1 MNSMNRLIALLT
13 IVMMGVGS
21 AMADT
26 WDGTI
31 ANNAKEK
38 FAENGITLKTPGQA
52 NSATNPYTIDNA
64 KEFAYFIS
72 IVKNKWTGYTSEYYW
87 QLTTDIDLNNIEW
100 THGSNSGNPFQGHFD
115 GGGHTIKNV
124 SFNVTTN
131 SNYGLFPTIQGA
143 SATNLA
149 EVKNLKIDGVT
160 FTSAASR
167 AATTRLG
174 GLAGYAKQA
183 DISNIEVKN
192 VTFTYTNTITNTN
205 QLGGLIGCIENDTK
219 IDNVAVVGVTAT
231 FSNTT
236 TGLYVGGLVG
246 ASTGNVNTNSITNCN
261 VKTVKF
267 DHTSNVT
274 GTTYVGGL
282 VGNANT
288 SLSTISNNTVEGV
301 SGQNDGK
308 GLDVNISG
316 SSYTFYVGG
325 LLGYTTGVKHE
336 VKNNS
341 TSNISIK
348 TIGQT
353 YDVRLGGLIGAVATN
368 DVTGVNL
375 IKSNTASAVSIS
387 ANDSPMFKSDGKS
400 TGLTALGGL
409 IGHAA
414 GKASPSNRTL
424 IQGNTVTNPT
434 LTMNGD
440 VNIATLYLGGFLG
453 YADSHTNVFNNKV
466 DTAKVTIAGN
476 INAAAYVGGAVG
488 AQNNYTTIDGM
499 QVSGGSISGPST
511 SKTVKN
517 NVAFFVGGFIGQM
530 NSSATDAYKTNKFMN
545 IAVTGI
551 DINLAN
557 YVPGGII
564 NNHKFAVGGIAGS
577 VNAPNRDVNGFCG
590 MPENLIF
597 KGGKIYAPWASTSPT
612 VPNFNSGTAAHNNMT
627 TEGITSIDALDKC
640 KVKTWY
646 YTDYKL
652 GLSAEFLNSSSV
664 KAYNAAPAKD
674 EFRKNY
680 SVSPKK
686 ENGISY
692 ITVKNTTFLQQNRYQ
707 DSERDSRTVL
717 WWTNQNNWAATGAT
731 AASFTKEEQPIY
743 PQYNFGTVG
752 TAELTKFPYY
762 MYFYQGVS
770 NATYVTSAVSD
781 KIIAG
786 IEGNFKEAQKEK
798 PLVLTIANSKEN
810 VRGFDALTI
819 SVKAMV
825 GEDDVTNNYSY
836 QWYVDGKA
844 KTTATSFSLRPHWK
858 NGQGITLNALIG
870 DSVIATATYT
880 LAPGVMKTKAGA
892 TELVRSDYTKRGTK
906 DNPYIIDHEYAL
918 RQWSYLST
926 LNTNTRWEG
935 IVVPAVDPKNQSQ
948 GHYNRA
954 YYELSKDITM
964 SNTDFVPISH
974 VGYGSDVT
982 WGTWGSNHCNWL
994 FQGHFDGKLH
1004 AIKNLH
1010 IKWGAGQYNG
1020 NDVNIYYGLFGA
1032 VGNSTA
1038 TAKWGETDKTN
1049 TVIKNLVIDG
1059 AVLTHDVSNTTFSY
1073 QKDYKHI
1080 TAANANNCMVGVLAG
1095 VVASNTTIQNI
1106 EIRNSKITDEGSEE
1120 YSLATKGLYVG
1131 GAIGSVQHEHKTIST
1146 LPVSLTIDHVAA
1158 NVNISLK
1165 NPVFQSSSAIDQ
1177 LCLFNV
1183 GGIIGRLITT
1193 SGTQAQVKDIMPKY
1207 TFFSGDVVA
1216 PKAWVSPVLASL
1228 RYTSNQKLDNNF
1240 SYFSKQWE
1248 GNNNVAGSQVTI
1260 TNAHYYNY
1268 SIDGKLITELYPE
1281 SKCIWDARSIT
1292 AHADGN
1298 GTKETYTTKMF
1309 QGVNYGA
1316 IWVDAEGSSL
1326 KTLNENKVDETYWT
1340 WKDGFVHMTKTPSL
1354 DAYLTSV
1361 ENAEGTGVV
1370 LTANMSDESTGTYR
1384 WQESFDGASWIDLDG
1399 ETLQSYPSAY
1409 VNMPKL
1415 IVSYITVGGKE
1426 YRTLPFMVHAI
1437 NMAFSPYLKSE
1448 GIDENGDGEDDKF
1461 SFEVKWK
1468 NDDVP
1473 NSSYEV
1479 TYQWCKSDGLTPT
1492 EGKTSN
1498 TLELDKDGLDE
1509 AGGSVWCVIRINY
1522 MGREISKF
1530 SIRSYIDATV
1540 VFIDGTNGIDNT
1552 VGSRERGWTPET
1564 AVKTIDHANSL
1575 LKSADDG
1582 GTWDNNIIVIMG
1594 TLNPNDFRFQSNGT
1608 NPATLTGKWNGIDY
1622 NGVIKI
1628 EELKPKAG
1636 EHTLNLFRTIGS
1648 GTNCYVLGDT
1658 KFENLTFYGNNGANC
1673 FIELHGRDVTF
1684 GKGLVM
1690 KNFKNLSKA
1699 HGNMG
1704 ESEKIPELTIV
1715 FTATNLSKEEID
1727 LMVNRS
1733 TPQVVT
1739 FQSGHYGRILSGRFT
1754 QYFFWGNYD
1763 GTKKYFDQN
1772 TSYSILGSATHP
1784 VWAIVNVDIDNEN
1797 EMTDGGSVTYT
1808 RDINAIIAG
1817 LTDGSM
1823 YGDFE
1828 VNFHGGNISYI
1839 VGANQ
1844 GNAMRNG
1851 EVTYTPKDGEEGTF
1865 GQWPNA
1871 SFFGRS
1877 VINIEQDPKLKSIN
1891 IGHLYAGGLG
1901 RDVQAAS
1908 TSRAPVDMYL
1918 YGRTEVN
1925 IKSGNISGNVYGG
1938 GTGGVIGVNPWDD
1951 HMPYA
1956 TKEANDGTKAIID
1969 GVQYGDN
1976 PAWSSM
1982 TKESPL
1988 AKVVL
1993 HNRKATGDGY
2003 EIDSLDM
2010 SNSSTTLNISG
2021 GTINGNV
2028 YGGGYGE
2035 VPDMP
2040 ILSAMQG
2047 IGSVFGTTNINITGG
2062 VIDGSVYGG
2071 SRGSITYYN
2080 IGKNAYG
2087 QYINHIAEMNGTV
2100 NLRITGDE
2108 YNYPTIRGNI
2118 YGAGQGLEAAPRKAT
2133 DADVEEGKAVNVGDT
2148 YTEEYLRIATTGNK
2162 DLLGEDHETNV
2173 NILIDLPE
2181 NAPFN
2186 GNIYGGGEFGVV
2198 DGNTNIT
2205 IKRGT
2210 FNGNIFGGGKGKNN
2224 DANRNKAK
2232 VNGSTNVKIGNK
2244 IMQ

>member
-1 MNSMNRLIALLT
+1 
-13 IVMMGVGS
+13 
-21 AMADT
+21 MADT

-31 ANNAKEK
+31 ANNAKDK

-52 NSATNPYTIDNA
+52 NSATNPYTIENA
-64 KEFAYFIS
+64 KEFAYFMS
-72 IVKNKWTGYTSEYYW
+72 IVKNKWTGYTSAYYW

-143 SATNLA
+143 STTSLA

-160 FTSAASR
+160 FVSAASR
-167 AATTRLG
+167 AGNTRLG
-174 GLAGYAKQA
+174 GLTGYAKQA

-192 VTFTYTNTITNTN
+192 VTFTYTNTITGSN
-205 QLGGLIGCIENDTK
+205 QLGGLIGCADTYLSIEDSK
-219 IDNVAVVGVTAT
+219 VDSVKAT
-231 FSNTT
+231 FSSDVKN
-236 TGLYVGGLVG
+236 LYVAGLVG
-246 ASTGNVNTNSITNCN
+246 YYAGDKISIKRDTVSNVSITTNGA
-261 VKTVKF
+261 T
-267 DHTSNVT
+267 D
-274 GTTYVGGL
+274 GTRLAGFIGY
-282 VGNANT
+282 AE
-288 SLSTISNNTVEGV
+288 SNNT
-301 SGQNDGK
+301 SDKIRLLYNAAS
-308 GLDVNISG
+308 DVTITANGNNVNNASHI
-316 SSYTFYVGG
+316 GG
-325 LLGYTTGVKHE
+325 FIGYTK
-336 VKNNS
+336 
-341 TSNISIK
+341 
-348 TIGQT
+348 
-353 YDVRLGGLIGAVATN
+353 
-368 DVTGVNL
+368 
-375 IKSNTASAVSIS
+375 
-387 ANDSPMFKSDGKS
+387 
-400 TGLTALGGL
+400 
-409 IGHAA
+409 
-414 GKASPSNRTL
+414 GKASPNNRTL

-434 LTMNGD
+434 VSMNGE
-440 VNIATLYLGGFLG
+440 VNKSFYMGGFLG
-453 YADSHTNVFNNKV
+453 YADSHADLSNNKV
-466 DTAKVTIAGN
+466 DAAKVTIANN
-476 INAAAYVGGAVG
+476 INDETFIGGAVG
-488 AQNNYTTIDGM
+488 RQNNYTTIDGM
-499 QVSGGSISGPST
+499 IVNGGSIAGPSS
-511 SKTVKN
+511 SKNVTN
-517 NVAFFVGGFIGQM
+517 NKVFFVGGFIGQM
-530 NSSATDAYKTNKFMN
+530 NSSGTTAYQPDKFMN

-551 DINLAN
+551 DINLGN
-557 YVPGGII
+557 YVPGGVI

-577 VNAPNRDVNGFCG
+577 VNTPNIDVNGWCG

-627 TEGITSIDALDKC
+627 TEVVTTIDALDKC

-646 YTDYKL
+646 YSDYKL
-652 GLSAEFLNSSSV
+652 GLSAVFLESSSV

-692 ITVKNTTFLQQNRYQ
+692 ITVKNTTFLQKNRYQ
-707 DSERDSRTVL
+707 DSERDSWTVL

-743 PQYNFGTVG
+743 PQNNFGTVG

-762 MYFYQGVS
+762 MYFFQGVS
-770 NATYVTSAVSD
+770 NATYVTSAVSS
-781 KIIAG
+781 KIIEG
-786 IEGNFKEAQKEK
+786 IEGNFKEAQKDK

-810 VRGFDALTI
+810 VRGFDSRTI
-819 SVKAMV
+819 SVKAV
-825 GEDDVTNNYSY
+825 LDGADVTSSYTY

-844 KTTATSFSLRPHWK
+844 KTTKNSFSLTPHWK
-858 NGQGITLNALIG
+858 EGQGITLNALMG
-870 DSVIATATYT
+870 GVVVATATYT
-880 LAPGVMKTKAGA
+880 LAPGVMKTEAGS
-892 TELVRSDYTKRGTK
+892 TEKIRSDINGRGTK
-906 DNPYIIDHEYAL
+906 ANPYIIDCEYAL

-926 LNTNTRWEG
+926 AQTGTRWEG
-935 IVVPAVDPKNQSQ
+935 TAGSQ
-948 GHYNRA
+948 ITNHYNRA
-954 YYELSKDITM
+954 YYELGNDITM
-964 SNTDFVPISH
+964 SNIDFVPISH
-974 VGYGSDVT
+974 VCYGSDGT
-982 WGTWGSNHCNWL
+982 WGTYHANYI

-1020 NDVNIYYGLFGA
+1020 NDANIYYGLFGA
-1032 VGNSTA
+1032 VGHSTA

-1073 QKDYKHI
+1073 KKDYKHI
-1080 TAANANNCMVGVLAG
+1080 TVDNYNNCMVGVLAG
-1095 VVASNTTIQNI
+1095 IVASNTTIQNI
-1106 EIRNSKITDEGSEE
+1106 EIRNSKITDDGSSE

-1131 GAIGSVQHEHKTIST
+1131 GAIGSVQYAYNTIST
-1146 LPVSLTIDHVAA
+1146 LPVKLTIDHIAA

-1165 NPVFQSSSAIDQ
+1165 NPVFQSSSAINQ
-1177 LCLFNV
+1177 ICLFNV

-1193 SGTQAQVKDIMPKY
+1193 SGTQDQVKDIMPKY

-1248 GNNNVAGSQVTI
+1248 GNNNAANTQLAI

-1268 SIDGKLITELYPE
+1268 SIDGKLITELYPDNQ
-1281 SKCIWDARSIT
+1281 CAWGARPVTS
-1292 AHADGN
+1292 HADGM
-1298 GTKETYTTKMF
+1298 GSKETYTAKMY

-1340 WKDGFVHMTKTPSL
+1340 WEKGFVHMTKTPCL

-1361 ENAEGTGVV
+1361 ENPEGTGVE

-1384 WQESFDGASWIDLDG
+1384 WQESFDGATWIDLDG
-1399 ETLQSYPSAY
+1399 EILQMYPTAY
-1409 VNMPKL
+1409 VSTPKF
-1415 IVSYITVGGKE
+1415 IVAYVKVDGKE

-1437 NMAFSPYLKSE
+1437 NLSFSPYLKSE
-1448 GIDENGDGEDDKF
+1448 GVDENGIF
-1461 SFEVKWK
+1461 SFEIKWK
-1468 NDDVP
+1468 DDVVP
-1473 NSSYEV
+1473 NSSFEV
-1479 TYQWCKSDGLTPT
+1479 TYQWCKSDGSTPI
-1492 EGKTSN
+1492 EGKTAN
-1498 TLELDKDGLDE
+1498 TLELDKAGLHDV
-1509 AGGSVWCVIRINY
+1509 GGAVWCVIRINY
-1522 MGREISKF
+1522 LGKEVAKF
-1530 SIRSYIDATV
+1530 SVRSYLDATV
-1540 VFIDGTNGIDNT
+1540 VFIDGTNGKDNA

-1594 TLNPNDFRFQSNGT
+1594 TLNPTDFRFQSNGT
-1608 NPATLTGKWNGIDY
+1608 NPATLTGKWDGSDY

-1628 EELKPKAG
+1628 EEIKPKAG

-1658 KFENLTFYGNNGANC
+1658 KFENLTFYGNNGGNC

-1690 KNFKNLSKA
+1690 KNFKNLSTA

-1704 ESEKIPELTIV
+1704 ENEKIPELTIV

-1754 QYFFWGNYD
+1754 QKFFWGNYD
-1763 GTKKYFDQN
+1763 DGKSNFLKN

-1877 VINIEQDPKLKSIN
+1877 VINVEQDPKLKSIN

-1925 IKSGNISGNVYGG
+1925 IKSGTISGNVYGG

-1956 TKEANDGTKAIID
+1956 TKEADDGTKAIID
-1969 GVQYGDN
+1969 SVQYGDN
-1976 PAWSSM
+1976 RYGNEVSWSD
-1982 TKESPL
+1982 KVQGVSPM

-2003 EIDSLDM
+2003 EIDSLDL
-2010 SNSSTTLNISG
+2010 SKSSTTLNISG

-2035 VPDMP
+2035 VSDMP

-2047 IGSVFGTTNINITGG
+2047 IGSVFGTTNITITGG

-2071 SRGSITYYN
+2071 SRGSNTYYN
-2080 IGKNAYG
+2080 VGKNAYG

-2100 NLRITGDE
+2100 NLKISGDE
-2108 YNYPTIRGNI
+2108 FNYPIIGGNI
-2118 YGAGQGLEAAPRKAT
+2118 YGAGQGIEAAPRKAT
-2133 DADVEEGKAVNVGDT
+2133 EADVEEGKAVNVGDT

-2162 DLLGEDHETNV
+2162 DLLGEKHETNV
-2173 NILIDLPE
+2173 NIEIDLPE

-2198 DGNTNIT
+2198 DGNTNVV

-2224 DANRNKAK
+2224 DANRNKAR
-2232 VNGSTNVKIGNK
+2232 VSGSTNVKIGE
-2244 IMQ
+2244 

>member
-1 MNSMNRLIALLT
+1 
-13 IVMMGVGS
+13 
-21 AMADT
+21 MADT

-31 ANNAKEK
+31 ASNGNNK

-64 KEFAYFIS
+64 KEFAYFIR
-72 IVKNKWTGYTSEYYW
+72 IVNQEWTGRASGYYW
-87 QLTTDIDLNNIEW
+87 LLTTDIDLNNIEW
-100 THGSNSGNPFQGHFD
+100 APGSNSGKAFQGHFD

-124 SFNVTTN
+124 SLNVTTN

-143 SATNLA
+143 SATNRA
-149 EVKNLKIDGVT
+149 EVKNLKIDGVK
-160 FTSAASR
+160 FVSAASR
-167 AATTRLG
+167 AGNTRLG

-192 VTFTYTNTITNTN
+192 VTFTYTNTTTGNN
-205 QLGGLIGCIENDTK
+205 QMGGIIGCADTYTSIDSSK
-219 IDNVAVVGVTAT
+219 VDNVKAT
-231 FSNTT
+231 YSSDVKN
-236 TGLYVGGLVG
+236 LYVGGLVG
-246 ASTGNVNTNSITNCN
+246 YYSGDKLSIQRDSVSNVSITTDGVNDGMRLAGFIGYAEAN
-261 VKTVKF
+261 
-267 DHTSNVT
+267 
-274 GTTYVGGL
+274 GTTDKIRILYNAVSKVEVTAKGN
-282 VGNANT
+282 NAN
-288 SLSTISNNTVEGV
+288 NA
-301 SGQNDGK
+301 
-308 GLDVNISG
+308 
-316 SSYTFYVGG
+316 SYIGG
-325 LLGYTTGVKHE
+325 F
-336 VKNNS
+336 
-341 TSNISIK
+341 
-348 TIGQT
+348 IGQ
-353 YDVRLGGLIGAVATN
+353 A
-368 DVTGVNL
+368 
-375 IKSNTASAVSIS
+375 K
-387 ANDSPMFKSDGKS
+387 
-400 TGLTALGGL
+400 
-409 IGHAA
+409 
-414 GKASPSNRTL
+414 GKASPNNRIL
-424 IQGNTVTNPT
+424 IQGNTVTKPT
-434 LTMNGD
+434 VTMNGD
-440 VNIATLYLGGFLG
+440 VNKAFYEGGFLG
-453 YADSHTNVFNNKV
+453 YADTNADVFNNKV

-476 INAAAYVGGAVG
+476 INAETYVGGAVG
-488 AQNNYTTIDGM
+488 RQAGYTTIDGM
-499 QVSGGSISGPST
+499 IVSGGSISGPST
-511 SKTVKN
+511 SKVVKN
-517 NVAFFVGGFIGQM
+517 SVVFFVGGFIGQM
-530 NSSATDAYKTNKFMN
+530 NSSGTANYQPDKFMN

-564 NNHKFAVGGIAGS
+564 KNHKFAVGGIAGC
-577 VNAPNRDVNGFCG
+577 VNAPNKDSNGFCG

-612 VPNFNSGTAAHNNMT
+612 VSNFNASNPGHNTMT
-627 TEGITSIDALDKC
+627 TEVITSIDALDASR
-640 KVKTWY
+640 VRSWY
-646 YTDYKL
+646 YSDYKL
-652 GLSAEFLNSSSV
+652 GLSAEFLGSSSV
-664 KAYNAAPAKD
+664 IAYNVAPAKD
-674 EFRKNY
+674 KFRKNY

-692 ITVKNTTFLQQNRYQ
+692 ITVKNTTFLRQNRYQ
-707 DSERDSRTVL
+707 DSERDSWTVL
-717 WWTNQNNWAATGAT
+717 HWTKTAGYSATGVGVEH
-731 AASFTKEEQPIY
+731 FTNEEQPMY
-743 PQYNFGTVG
+743 PYQSDNTTSGNLKDY
-752 TAELTKFPYY
+752 PYY
-762 MYFYQGVS
+762 MYFYQGVA
-770 NATYVTSAVSD
+770 NATYTTAAVSD

-798 PLVLTIANSKEN
+798 PLVLTISCDKEKE
-810 VRGFDALTI
+810 RGFDNRTI
-819 SVKAMV
+819 SVKAML
-825 GEDDVTNNYSY
+825 GETDMTSSYTY

-844 KTTATSFSLRPHWK
+844 KTTKTSFSLRPHWK
-858 NGQGITLNALIG
+858 NGQGITLNALKDG
-870 DSVIATATYT
+870 VVVATATYT
-880 LAPGVMKTKAGA
+880 LRPGVMKTKKNDDIVGGNIACTKDFVLTTVSA
-892 TELVRSDYTKRGTK
+892 TRGTK
-906 DNPYIIDHEYAL
+906 DNPYIIDCDEAL
-918 RQWSYLST
+918 RQWSYLSSGT
-926 LNTNTRWEG
+926 SIRWEG
-935 IVVPAVDPKNQSQ
+935 IGVPVDASGNGSNQTRY
-948 GHYNRA
+948 HYNRA

-974 VGYGSDVT
+974 VGYGSDNN
-982 WGTWGSNHCNWL
+982 WGSYSNNFI
-994 FQGHFDGKLH
+994 FQGHFDGKLY

-1020 NDVNIYYGLFGA
+1020 KDANIYYGLFGA
-1032 VGNSTA
+1032 VGHSGA
-1038 TAKWGETDKTN
+1038 TAKWGEGSTTSN

-1073 QKDYKHI
+1073 KKDYKHI
-1080 TAANANNCMVGVLAG
+1080 TADNYNNCMVGVLAG

-1120 YSLATKGLYVG
+1120 YSLATGGLYVG
-1131 GAIGSVQHEHKTIST
+1131 GAIGSVQSAYNKTDAV
-1146 LPVSLTIDHVAA
+1146 PVSLTIDHVAA

-1165 NPVFQSSSAIDQ
+1165 NPVFQSSSAINQ
-1177 LCLFNV
+1177 ICLFNV
-1183 GGIIGRLITT
+1183 GGVIGRFITT
-1193 SGTQAQVKDIMPKY
+1193 NGTQTNVQEIMPKY
-1207 TFFSGDVVA
+1207 TLFSGDVVA

-1228 RYTSNQKLDNNF
+1228 RYKDNNAITAF
-1240 SYFSKQWE
+1240 TTYSKQWE
-1248 GNNNVAGSQVTI
+1248 GNNNAAGTQISI

-1268 SIDGKLITELYPE
+1268 RIDGKLITELYPE
-1281 SKCIWDARSIT
+1281 NKCAWEARSVT

-1298 GTKETYTTKMF
+1298 GTKETYTPKMY

-1326 KTLNENKVDETYWT
+1326 KTLNENKVEDTYWT

-1361 ENAEGTGVV
+1361 DKTDRTGVE

-1399 ETLQSYPSAY
+1399 ETSQMYPTAY

-1426 YRTLPFMVHAI
+1426 YRTLPYYVHSK
-1437 NMAFSPYLKSE
+1437 NLTFSPYMESE
-1448 GIDENGDGEDDKF
+1448 GIDENGDEEDDKF

-1479 TYQWCKSDGLTPT
+1479 IYQWCKSDGLTPI

-1498 TLELDKDGLDE
+1498 TLDLDKAGLDE
-1509 AGGSVWCVIRINY
+1509 VGGSVWCVIKVNY

-1540 VFIDGTNGIDNT
+1540 VFVDGTNGIDNT
-1552 VGSRERGWTPET
+1552 AGSRERGWTPET

-1628 EELKPKAG
+1628 EEIKPTAG

-1690 KNFKNLSKA
+1690 KNFNNLSKA

-1754 QYFFWGNYD
+1754 QYFFWGNYES
-1763 GTKKYFDQN
+1763 GKSNFLKN
-1772 TSYSILGSATHP
+1772 TSYSILGSATRP
-1784 VWAIVNVDIDNEN
+1784 VWAVVNVDIDDEN

-1808 RDINAIIAG
+1808 RDINSIIAG

-1877 VINIEQDPKLKSIN
+1877 VINVEQDPKLKSIN

-1925 IKSGNISGNVYGG
+1925 IKSGTISGNVYGG

-1969 GVQYGDN
+1969 GVQYGYN

-2003 EIDSLDM
+2003 EIDSLDL

-2047 IGSVFGTTNINITGG
+2047 IGSVFGTSNINITGG

-2162 DLLGEDHETNV
+2162 ELLGENHETNV

-2181 NAPFN
+2181 NAPFD

-2224 DANRNKAK
+2224 DDNRNKAR
-2232 VNGSTNVKIGNK
+2232 VNGSTNVKIGDK